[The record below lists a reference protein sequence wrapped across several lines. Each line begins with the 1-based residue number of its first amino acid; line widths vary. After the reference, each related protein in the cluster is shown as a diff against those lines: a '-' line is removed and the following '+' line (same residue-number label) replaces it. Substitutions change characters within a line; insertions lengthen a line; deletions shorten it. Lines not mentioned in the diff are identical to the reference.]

1 MLFGAEKS
9 FPKNVNH
16 TLLSK
21 RGASPG
27 LVIIRMRSVAMM
39 MVTVFYRTGT
49 MVMGFEIL
57 NDVSK
62 RSAGWIFG
70 SLQSFGSYFVD
81 WMGKT
86 E

>member
-1 MLFGAEKS
+1 MC
-9 FPKNVNH
+9 
-16 TLLSK
+16 
-21 RGASPG
+21 
-27 LVIIRMRSVAMM
+27 SVAMM